1 MTWALIVEEG
11 KRKQEKDS
19 GRGERLPPC
28 CVEERAGSWDCH
40 GWKTSCCSYLNT
52 VARPERGRRAGRS
65 RTPSARATDFVHNT
79 DWLGEGGSSLPWHL
93 RPHPGLQAQDRS
105 SDSQRRAA
113 PLQSRVTANSARKK
127 RTARGRGWIREKTRS
142 TYLCGFYHK
151 LEGAELTW
159 MKLNVLLSLL
169 VLSKNSLPLP
179 LEVPECARVI
189 HTPALDVR
197 LSRKHPRA
205 PWTPCSAQPPL
216 KMVQV
221 MSTRGHPT
229 EQEAGPRRRLKVLSP
244 TVGAGSAET
253 CATAP
258 SARALRP
265 GSGPGPAPA
274 ADRLRSARAVRP
286 HWKTSGWKQPDGRL
300 VSASFPSKCPKLAA

>member
-1 MTWALIVEEG
+1 MENELLCLFKYGVETGAWAESREEP
-11 KRKQEKDS
+11 D
-19 GRGERLPPC
+19 
-28 CVEERAGSWDCH
+28 
-40 GWKTSCCSYLNT
+40 
-52 VARPERGRRAGRS
+52 
-65 RTPSARATDFVHNT
+65 PSAPATDFVHNT
-79 DWLGEGGSSLPWHL
+79 DWLGEGGRSLPWHL

-105 SDSQRRAA
+105 SDSQRPAA

-127 RTARGRGWIREKTRS
+127 RTARGRGWVREETRS

-159 MKLNVLLSLL
+159 MKLNLLLSLL
-169 VLSKNSLPLP
+169 VLSENSLPLP

-189 HTPALDVR
+189 DTPALDVR

-205 PWTPCSAQPPL
+205 PWTPSSAQPPL

-265 GSGPGPAPA
+265 GSSSGSGPAPA
-274 ADRLRSARAVRP
+274 ADRLRSARAAQP
-286 HWKTSGWKQPDGRL
+286 HWKSSGWKQPDGRF

>member
-1 MTWALIVEEG
+1 MENELLFLFKYGVATGVWAESREEP
-11 KRKQEKDS
+11 D
-19 GRGERLPPC
+19 
-28 CVEERAGSWDCH
+28 
-40 GWKTSCCSYLNT
+40 
-52 VARPERGRRAGRS
+52 
-65 RTPSARATDFVHNT
+65 PSARATDFVHNT
-79 DWLGEGGSSLPWHL
+79 DWLGEGGSSLPRHL

-105 SDSQRRAA
+105 SDSQRPAA

-127 RTARGRGWIREKTRS
+127 RTARGRGWVREETRS

-151 LEGAELTW
+151 LE
-159 MKLNVLLSLL
+159 
-169 VLSKNSLPLP
+169 
-179 LEVPECARVI
+179 EVPECARVI
-189 HTPALDVR
+189 DTPALDVR

-205 PWTPCSAQPPL
+205 PWTPSSAQPPL

-244 TVGAGSAET
+244 TVGAGSTET

-258 SARALRP
+258 SARALRR
-265 GSGPGPAPA
+265 GSSSGSGPAPA
-274 ADRLRSARAVRP
+274 ADRLRSARAARP
-286 HWKTSGWKQPDGRL
+286 HWKSSGWKQPDGRF